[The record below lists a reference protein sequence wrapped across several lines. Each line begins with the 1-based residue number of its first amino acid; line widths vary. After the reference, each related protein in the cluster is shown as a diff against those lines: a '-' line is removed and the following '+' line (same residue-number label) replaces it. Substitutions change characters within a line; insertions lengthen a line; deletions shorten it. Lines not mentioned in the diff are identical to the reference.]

1 MEKLV
6 LLMMLLLRNQLG
18 LLWVLQFYSCVKK
31 LNMKKLILLFIKVDV
46 KPNITVDQTI
56 DLHIDGENVD
66 GLEGEWVIT
75 TDEDN
80 DVITIKIEKKE
91 EEIQ

>member
-1 MEKLV
+1 
-6 LLMMLLLRNQLG
+6 
-18 LLWVLQFYSCVKK
+18 
-31 LNMKKLILLFIKVDV
+31 MKKLILLFTLFTLTSCVDV

-56 DLHIDGENVD
+56 DLHIDGENVE

-91 EEIQ
+91 EEIQWVVKTSKYSLERVC

>member
-1 MEKLV
+1 MKKY
-6 LLMMLLLRNQLG
+6 LLMILITG
-18 LLWVLQFYSCVKK
+18 FYSCVDIKPD
-31 LNMKKLILLFIKVDV
+31 IKVEQ
-46 KPNITVDQTI
+46 II
-56 DLHIDGENVD
+56 DLKIDGENVD

-75 TDEDN
+75 TDADN

>member
-1 MEKLV
+1 
-6 LLMMLLLRNQLG
+6 
-18 LLWVLQFYSCVKK
+18 
-31 LNMKKLILLFIKVDV
+31 MKKLILLFILFTLTSCVDV

>member
-1 MEKLV
+1 MT
-6 LLMMLLLRNQLG
+6 
-18 LLWVLQFYSCVKK
+18 SC
-31 LNMKKLILLFIKVDV
+31 VDV
-46 KPNITVDQTI
+46 KPNILIRQ
-56 DLHIDGENVD
+56 LKIDGENVD

>member
-1 MEKLV
+1 MKKY
-6 LLMMLLLRNQLG
+6 LLMILITG
-18 LLWVLQFYSCVKK
+18 FYSCVD
-31 LNMKKLILLFIKVDV
+31 IKPDI
-46 KPNITVDQTI
+46 KIEQII
-56 DLHIDGENVD
+56 DLKIDGENVD

>member
-1 MEKLV
+1 MDKVKCGDCASPKLAIGPGQ
-6 LLMMLLLRNQLG
+6 MLE
-18 LLWVLQFYSCVKK
+18 
-31 LNMKKLILLFIKVDV
+31 LILSCVDV

-56 DLHIDGENVD
+56 DLHIDGENVE

>member
-1 MEKLV
+1 MKKY
-6 LLMMLLLRNQLG
+6 LLMILIIG
-18 LLWVLQFYSCVKK
+18 FYSCVDIKPD
-31 LNMKKLILLFIKVDV
+31 IKVEQ
-46 KPNITVDQTI
+46 II
-56 DLHIDGENVD
+56 DLKIDGENVD

>member
-1 MEKLV
+1 MKNINNSIKKILIV
-6 LLMMLLLRNQLG
+6 
-18 LLWVLQFYSCVKK
+18 VFFITFYSCV
-31 LNMKKLILLFIKVDV
+31 DV
-46 KPNITVDQTI
+46 KPDIKIDRII

-91 EEIQ
+91 EENQ

>member
-1 MEKLV
+1 
-6 LLMMLLLRNQLG
+6 MMLIVG
-18 LLWVLQFYSCVKK
+18 FYSCVDIKPD
-31 LNMKKLILLFIKVDV
+31 IKVEQ
-46 KPNITVDQTI
+46 II
-56 DLHIDGENVD
+56 DLKIDGENVD

>member
-1 MEKLV
+1 LT
-6 LLMMLLLRNQLG
+6 
-18 LLWVLQFYSCVKK
+18 SC
-31 LNMKKLILLFIKVDV
+31 VDV

>member
-1 MEKLV
+1 
-6 LLMMLLLRNQLG
+6 
-18 LLWVLQFYSCVKK
+18 
-31 LNMKKLILLFIKVDV
+31 MKKLILLFTLFTLTSCVDV

-56 DLHIDGENVD
+56 DIHIDGENVE

-75 TDEDN
+75 TDEKN

-91 EEIQ
+91 EEIR

>member
-1 MEKLV
+1 
-6 LLMMLLLRNQLG
+6 
-18 LLWVLQFYSCVKK
+18 
-31 LNMKKLILLFIKVDV
+31 MKKLLLLFTLFTLTSCIDV
-46 KPNITVDQTI
+46 KPNVTVEQEI
-56 DLHIDGENVD
+56 DLHIDGENVE

-91 EEIQ
+91 EETQ

>member
-1 MEKLV
+1 MKKY
-6 LLMMLLLRNQLG
+6 LLMILITG
-18 LLWVLQFYSCVKK
+18 FYSCVDIKPD
-31 LNMKKLILLFIKVDV
+31 IKVEQ
-46 KPNITVDQTI
+46 II
-56 DLHIDGENVD
+56 DLKIDGENVD

-91 EEIQ
+91 KEIQ

>member
-1 MEKLV
+1 
-6 LLMMLLLRNQLG
+6 
-18 LLWVLQFYSCVKK
+18 
-31 LNMKKLILLFIKVDV
+31 MKKLILFTLFSLTSCVDV

-56 DLHIDGENVD
+56 DLYIDGENVD

-75 TDEDN
+75 TDENN

-91 EEIQ
+91 EEIK